1 MTGGLAKARGLVLP
15 AALILL
21 WQAAATVY
29 GIESDSLA
37 APVQIAGAL
46 ATGLTTPPLWQA
58 TGDTLAAAG
67 LGLALGAG
75 LGIVAGLAFGL
86 MPPLSKLMRVPVEV
100 LRPVPAIALVPI
112 FILVFGFGYAL
123 EIAIVAFAAFFPVL
137 ILIEAAVRGVE
148 PRLSEVARVLGLS
161 PLARITK
168 IVLPAVLPRAFVAV
182 RLAAGLALVVAITV
196 EIAANPMGLGSRL
209 MLAANS
215 LRPAD
220 MFATLI
226 WVGVL
231 GWAVNAVLVALEA
244 RLFPAE
250 QRAR

>member
-1 MTGGLAKARGLVLP
+1 MTRARGLVLP
-15 AALILL
+15 MLLILL
-21 WQAAATVY
+21 WQALAMVN
-29 GIESDSLA
+29 GIESDTLA
-37 APVQIAGAL
+37 APVQIFGALFAGFGAL
-46 ATGLTTPPLWQA
+46 ALWQA

-67 LGLALGAG
+67 LGLLLGGG
-75 LGIVAGLAFGL
+75 LGSLTGLAFGL
-86 MPPLSKLMRVPVEV
+86 IPPLSRLLRVPLEL

-112 FILVFGFGYAL
+112 AILVFGFGYAL

-148 PRLSEVARVLGLS
+148 PRLSEVARMLGLS
-161 PLARITK
+161 AAARITK
-168 IVLPAVLPRAFVAV
+168 IILPAVLPRAFVAL

-196 EIAANPMGLGSRL
+196 EIAANPMGLGARL

-231 GWAVNAVLVALEA
+231 GWAVNAALTGLEA

-250 QRAR
+250 QRPR